1 MNDTDELGRKVNWVL
16 AIVTTIIV
24 IVICILGR

>member
-1 MNDTDELGRKVNWVL
+1 MYEVQR

-24 IVICILGR
+24 TTIKL